1 MKNLKAIAIY
11 LPQYYETEYNSMW
24 WGKGF
29 TDWTAVKKALPCFD
43 GHKQPKIPLGHG
55 YYDLL
60 DKKTFQNQEKL
71 MKKYGIYGL
80 CFYHY
85 YFKGGAKVLEKP
97 VENLHQWKDIDIPYC
112 LNWASKSW
120 IRTWSNFYGDV
131 WGEKFDKDA
140 KRVGE
145 GVLLEQNFGSRK
157 EWEEHFDYLL
167 QFFRDERYIKID
179 GKPVFIFHNAEQI
192 SCIKEMTE
200 YWVYLAKKEG
210 LEGLYFIGANVSGYR
225 EELDAVLIS
234 EPTYTRRKLLV
245 KGLYTVNN
253 GVTCFKYSDFARE
266 VLDTQRLIGIRTY
279 FCGVPGYDTT
289 PRRGYNGECLLDNS
303 CELFESLMDGLYRK
317 SIEAGNEYVFIN
329 AWNEWGEGMYLEPDE
344 ENGYAALESI
354 KKVKAK
360 YEMME
365 ISSESSHSY
374 TEEEIKGQVMLLNDK
389 INKFRWLYENTIRFA
404 SIIQNNSYK
413 MKKYFSKNNIKK
425 ISVYGVGPIGRLL
438 INQLIQERIEIAYTV
453 DIDAARV
460 LQSIPMYRLQE
471 EIPQTDIL
479 IVTVYGSEN
488 VIEEMRQKGIQN
500 AVSIENWMN
509 DLLNQ

>member
-1 MKNLKAIAIY
+1 MNNLKLIAIY
-11 LPQYYETEYNSMW
+11 LPQYHETEYNSRW

-43 GHKQPKIPLGHG
+43 DHKQPKIPLGYD

-71 MKKYGIYGL
+71 MKKYGIYGF

-85 YFKGGAKVLEKP
+85 YFKDGARVLEKP
-97 VENLHQWKDIDIPYC
+97 VENLLQWKDIDIPYC

-131 WGEKFDKDA
+131 WGEKFDKDVE
-140 KRVGE
+140 RGGE
-145 GVLLEQNFGSRK
+145 GILIEQNFGSRK
-157 EWEEHFDYLL
+157 EWKEHFDYLL

-192 SCIKEMTE
+192 PCIEKMTK
-200 YWVYLAKKEG
+200 YWADLAKEEG
-210 LEGLYFIGANVSGYR
+210 LKGLYFIGANVSGYR

-234 EPTYTRRKLLV
+234 EPTYTRKKLLEKNLYSV
-245 KGLYTVNN
+245 KN
-253 GVTCFKYSDFARE
+253 GVTCFKYSDFVE
-266 VLDTQRLIGIRTY
+266 EMLNNQCLIGIKTY

-303 CELFESLMDGLYRK
+303 SELFEVLIDGLYKK
-317 SIEAGNEYVFIN
+317 SIECGNEYIFIN

-354 KKVKAK
+354 KKVNAK
-360 YEMME
+360 YEMVE
-365 ISSESSHSY
+365 IPSEYSYSY
-374 TEEEIKGQVMLLNDK
+374 TEEEITGQLKLLNDK

-413 MKKYFSKNNIKK
+413 IKKYFNKKNIKK
-425 ISVYGVGPIGRLL
+425 ISVYGVGPIGKLL
-438 INQLIQERIEIAYTV
+438 INQLIQEGIEIAYTV

-460 LQSIPMYRLQE
+460 LESIPMYRLQE

-479 IVTVYGSEN
+479 IVTVYGAEE
-488 VIEEMRQKGIQN
+488 VIEKMRQKEIQN

-509 DLLNQ
+509 DLLS